1 MHLSPLLGCKGGSR
15 AQTPSPQPAASPPF
29 CSGGLGPTSRVPCPS
44 GERESQSVWLRETE
58 REEESWAWS
67 EPKGRPTRYTFN
79 TGDIRVCPSHAS
91 CIPPHCLCI
100 PTTARCL
107 PSPPLGKERATANCP
122 PANCP
127 GIFAERST
135 LTRHYYKARSEP
147 LHYHCV
153 VVHTTPASSDKTTRS
168 DCTRCSRQPSLHLH
182 LGKHLTT
189 WRIDAL
195 IWKEEPLAPA
205 SKPLARLNYH
215 LCDLLH

>member
-100 PTTARCL
+100 PTTSRCL

-147 LHYHCV
+147 LHYHCI
-153 VVHTTPASSDKTTRS
+153 VVHTTPTSSDKTRRS
-168 DCTRCSRQPSLHLH
+168 DCTRCSRQPSLHL
-182 LGKHLTT
+182 GKHLTT
-189 WRIDAL
+189 RRIDAL

-215 LCDLLH
+215 LGDLLH